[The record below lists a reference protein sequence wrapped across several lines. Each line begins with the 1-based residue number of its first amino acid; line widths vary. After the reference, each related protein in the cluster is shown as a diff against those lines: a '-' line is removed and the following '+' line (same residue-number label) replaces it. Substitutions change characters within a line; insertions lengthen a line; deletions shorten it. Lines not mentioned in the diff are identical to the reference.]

1 MIGALALCCW
11 TLGADAVVAPAGAEV
26 AGTAGVDAPGAAPAY
41 TLLAG
46 VEIPPPVLPR
56 LQALAEAFLAAT
68 GKALVITDGTRR
80 PETQAALMLRNLER
94 GDDIVRNYANRS
106 AAAQVR
112 AAWLAARKAG
122 LDAAATLAAV
132 NAVIVEQVA
141 AGDFV
146 SKHLRA
152 GAVDVRCSDM
162 GKVERATFK
171 RLARSL
177 DIAVVDE
184 SRTATPHFHL
194 NFV

>member
-11 TLGADAVVAPAGAEV
+11 LVAGDAPAPETPEA
-26 AGTAGVDAPGAAPAY
+26 AAAPAY

-46 VEIPPPVLPR
+46 VELPEPVLPR

-68 GKALVITDGTRR
+68 GKPLVITDGTRR
-80 PETQAALMLRNLER
+80 PQTQAALMLRNLER

-106 AAAQVR
+106 AAAEVR

-122 LDAAATLAAV
+122 LDAAATLASV
-132 NAVIVEQVA
+132 EAVITKQVA
-141 AGDFV
+141 ASDFV

-152 GAVDVRCSDM
+152 GAVDVRCSDLS
-162 GKVERATFK
+162 KAERATFK
-171 RLARSL
+171 RLAREL

-194 NFV
+194 NFVR

>member
-1 MIGALALCCW
+1 
-11 TLGADAVVAPAGAEV
+11 
-26 AGTAGVDAPGAAPAY
+26 
-41 TLLAG
+41 
-46 VEIPPPVLPR
+46 
-56 LQALAEAFLAAT
+56 
-68 GKALVITDGTRR
+68 
-80 PETQAALMLRNLER
+80 
-94 GDDIVRNYANRS
+94 
-106 AAAQVR
+106 
-112 AAWLAARKAG
+112 
-122 LDAAATLAAV
+122 V

>member
-1 MIGALALCCW
+1 
-11 TLGADAVVAPAGAEV
+11 
-26 AGTAGVDAPGAAPAY
+26 
-41 TLLAG
+41 
-46 VEIPPPVLPR
+46 
-56 LQALAEAFLAAT
+56 
-68 GKALVITDGTRR
+68 
-80 PETQAALMLRNLER
+80 MLRNLER

-112 AAWLAARKAG
+112 EAWSAARKAG

-132 NAVIVEQVA
+132 NAVITTQVA

-162 GKVERATFK
+162 SAAERKVFRK
-171 RLARSL
+171 LARAQA
-177 DIAVVDE
+177 IAVVDE